1 MNMKSNHI
9 KLILNEIQNLES
21 LSHNEKVN
29 RQLETI
35 RLHFLMLEEINK
47 ELMHKNKMHE
57 EQMRDLLDMMQK
69 YHEAKQMPHSMT
81 NTKLRV
87 IQ

>member
-1 MNMKSNHI
+1 MKSNYI

-35 RLHFLMLEEINK
+35 RLHFLMLEETNK
-47 ELMHKNKMHE
+47 ELMHKNKIHE
-57 EQMRDLLDMMQK
+57 EQMRDLLDMMQT
-69 YHEAKQMPHSMT
+69 YHEAKQITHSMT
-81 NTKLRV
+81 NTKLKV
-87 IQ
+87 IE

>member
-35 RLHFLMLEEINK
+35 RLHFLMLEETNK

-57 EQMRDLLDMMQK
+57 EQMRDLLDMMQT
-69 YHEAKQMPHSMT
+69 YHEAKQMPYSMT
-81 NTKLRV
+81 DIKLRV
-87 IQ
+87 IE